1 MRHNACMNK
10 RTKIVATIGPATES
24 VEMLEQMITSGM
36 NVARFN
42 TKHNEPAWHIER
54 MERVRAV
61 ANKLQKP
68 VAILVDLQGPEIR
81 TDLLNGAESFEAHPD
96 DNVYFTCDVEFAK
109 RDQKAVF
116 VPEQMVRALN
126 VNDEVLIEDG
136 KGEFIVTKKE
146 EKTITVHVKEPLV
159 IKRRKTLNTPSVMID
174 LPSLIEK
181 DLLYIDAA
189 NNSLVDYIALSF
201 VRDKNDIDILR
212 AELNKRNLTAGI
224 VAKIENQSAIDHID
238 EIVAAADAVM
248 VARGDLGVEVPYH
261 ELAHWQKLIIKKSR
275 ELGKP
280 VITATQ
286 MLQSMVSAP
295 RPSRAEV
302 TDVANAVYD
311 GTDAV
316 MLSDETTIGQYPVKA
331 VEAQANISSY
341 TEQYAIAPEIQVNDI
356 DPTTCITHA
365 AMSLISAAKRPTNPL
380 HINAIVCLTE
390 TGTTAKLLSRFRE
403 HLPIYALTPSPQAY
417 QSLSLVYGVE
427 AIMVDFP
434 NKELTLAEITGKIA
448 ELNIAKS
455 GETVLVVHGTL
466 WRDPGMTNTLNV
478 VQLP

>member
-1 MRHNACMNK
+1 MQK

-24 VEMLEQMITSGM
+24 EEMLVQLVHAGM

-54 MERVRAV
+54 MERVRRV
-61 ANKLQKP
+61 GHKLGKP
-68 VAILVDLQGPEIR
+68 VAVLVDLQGPEIR
-81 TDLLNGAESFEAHPD
+81 TDFLNGAESFEAKPE
-96 DNVYFTCDVEFAK
+96 DNVYFTCDSEFAK
-109 RDQKAVF
+109 RDAKAVL
-116 VPEQMVRALN
+116 VPEPMVHALKEG
-126 VNDEVLIEDG
+126 DTILIDDG
-136 KGEFIVTKKE
+136 KGEFVVVKRE
-146 EKTITVHVKEPLV
+146 EKTITVRAQEPIV
-159 IKRRKTLNTPSVMID
+159 VKRRKTLNTPSVTIE

-189 NNSLVDYIALSF
+189 RNDLVDFVALSF
-201 VRDKNDIDILR
+201 VRHKEDIEILR
-212 AELNKRNLTAGI
+212 AELVKRKLTAKI
-224 VAKIENQSAIDHID
+224 VAKIENQSAIDNID
-238 EIVAAADAVM
+238 EIIQAADAVM

-261 ELAHWQKLIIKKSR
+261 ELARWQKLIIQKSR
-275 ELGKP
+275 ELAKP

-286 MLQSMVSAP
+286 MLQSMVTSP

-302 TDVANAVYD
+302 TDVSNAVYD

-331 VEAQANISSY
+331 VAAQAQISQY
-341 TEQYAIAPEIQVNDI
+341 TEQHAVPPQIYTEDI

-365 AMSLISAAKRPTNPL
+365 AMSLIAASKRPTNPL

-403 HLPIYALTPSPQAY
+403 PLPIFALTPSPEAY
-417 QSLSLVYGVE
+417 QQMSLVYGVE
-427 AIMVDFP
+427 PIMVDFT
-434 NKELTLAEITGKIA
+434 NLQLTLDEITAKIK
-448 ELNIAKS
+448 ELNIIKS
-455 GETVLVVHGTL
+455 GDTILIVHGTH

>member
-1 MRHNACMNK
+1 MTVMHK

-24 VEMLEQMITSGM
+24 EEMLEQLITAGL

-54 MERVRAV
+54 MQRVRKV
-61 ANKLQKP
+61 ANKLNKA

-81 TDLLNGAESFEAHPD
+81 TDLLNGAESFEVTPD
-96 DNVYFTCDVEFAK
+96 DNVYFTYDEAFAK
-109 RDQKAVF
+109 QDPHAVL
-116 VPEQMVRALN
+116 VPKPMVEALDIG
-126 VNDEVLIEDG
+126 DEILIEDG
-136 KGEFIVTKKE
+136 KGEFVVTKKE

-159 IKRRKTLNTPSVMID
+159 VKKRKTLNTPSVVVD

-189 NNSLVDYIALSF
+189 HNDLVDYIALSF
-201 VRDKNDIDILR
+201 VRDKNDIAILR
-212 AELNKRNLTAGI
+212 KELEKRNLTASI

-238 EIVAAADAVM
+238 EIIEAADAVM

-261 ELAHWQKLIIKKSR
+261 ELAHWQKLIIQKSR
-275 ELGKP
+275 ELSKP

-286 MLQSMVSAP
+286 MLQSMVNAP

-316 MLSDETTIGQYPVKA
+316 MLSDETTIGKYPIKA
-331 VEAQANISSY
+331 VEAQASISSY
-341 TEQYAIAPEIQVNDI
+341 TEQFATPPQIHATDM
-356 DPTTCITHA
+356 DPSTCITHA
-365 AMSLISAAKRPTNPL
+365 AMTVINAAKRPDNPL
-380 HINAIVCLTE
+380 RISGIVCLTE
-390 TGTTAKLLSRFRE
+390 TGATAMQLSRFRE
-403 HLPIYALTPSPQAY
+403 PLPIIALTPSAQAY
-417 QSLSLVYGVE
+417 QRLSLVYGVNP
-427 AIMVDFP
+427 IMVDFP
-434 NKELTLAEITGKIA
+434 NKILTLDDIQNKIK
-448 ELNIAKS
+448 ELDLFKS
-455 GETVLVVHGTL
+455 GETIVIVHGTY

-478 VQLP
+478 VLLP